1 MAKLKK
7 EDVLHVAKLAK
18 LDLSSQEIDKFTSQ
32 LSSVLDHF
40 DELSQVETEDVAATS
55 QTTGQENI
63 ARKDVAANSLTQDE
77 ALSGSEKIYNGYFKV
92 DAILSERTDK

>member
-7 EDVLHVAKLAK
+7 EDVLHIAKLAK
-18 LDLSSQEIDKFTSQ
+18 LELSSQETHKFASQ

-40 DELSQVETEDVAATS
+40 GELSQVETEGVIATS
-55 QTTGQENI
+55 QTTGQENVT
-63 ARKDVAANSLTQDE
+63 RKDVAGSSLKLDE
-77 ALSGSEKIYNGYFKV
+77 VTSGSEEIHNGYFKV

>member
-40 DELSQVETEDVAATS
+40 DELSQVETGGVAATS

-63 ARKDVAANSLTQDE
+63 TRKDVAANSLTQDE